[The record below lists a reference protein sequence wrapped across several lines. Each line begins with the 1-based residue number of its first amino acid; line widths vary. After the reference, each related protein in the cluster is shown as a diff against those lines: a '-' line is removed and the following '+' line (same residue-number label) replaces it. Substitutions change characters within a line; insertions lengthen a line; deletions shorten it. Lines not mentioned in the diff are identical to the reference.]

1 MTSDEIHRTRYADA
15 IREACLRGEDAFQ
28 DWFNSAESADAA
40 LRAGYW
46 DFAVHVLTPAV
57 VEHLPEPSS
66 ATALEIGYGGG
77 RLLNAAATFF
87 GRAIGVDIHGDESAV
102 RAFLDRQGRTNAEL
116 VTTPGDVLPVE
127 AASVDLVYSFIVLQ
141 HLPRREVLVRYLA
154 ETFRVLRAGGVA
166 QLYYGRL
173 QSRNPFERYRESDV
187 EANQVSLA
195 LGPRHMRRISRDAG
209 FRVVARGT
217 SYRNVP
223 AGYRRERGVQGF
235 VTLLKQP

>member
-1 MTSDEIHRTRYADA
+1 MTSDETHRTRYADA
-15 IREACLRGEDAFQ
+15 IHAACLRGEDAFQ

-40 LRAGYW
+40 IRAGYW
-46 DFAVHVLTPAV
+46 DFALHVLTPAV
-57 VEHLPEPSS
+57 CAHLPEPSS

-87 GRAIGVDIHGDESAV
+87 GRAVGVDIHGEQSAV
-102 RAFLDRQGRTNAEL
+102 RGFLDRQGRTNAEL
-116 VTTPGDVLPVE
+116 VTTSGDTLPVE
-127 AASVDLVYSFIVLQ
+127 TASVDLVYSFIVLQ
-141 HLPRREVLVRYLA
+141 HLPRHDVLVRYLA
-154 ETFRVLRAGGVA
+154 ETSRVLRPGGVA

-173 QSRNPFERYRESDV
+173 RSRNPFERYRESDV
-187 EANQVSLA
+187 DANQVSLA
-195 LGPRHMRRISRDAG
+195 VAPRHMRRISREAG

-223 AGYRRERGVQGF
+223 AGYPGERGIQGC